1 MTSDQITHL
10 IAVKPGNR
18 VPHTD
23 YWSSQHPQ
31 HFEAAGLLK
40 IHLWCQLGGNILHG
54 LGNVLKVMHML

>member
-23 YWSSQHPQ
+23 YRSSQYPQ
-31 HFEAAGLLK
+31 HFETAGLLK
-40 IHLWCQLGGNILHG
+40 IHLWCQLDGNILHG
-54 LGNVLKVMHML
+54 LENVLKMMYMP